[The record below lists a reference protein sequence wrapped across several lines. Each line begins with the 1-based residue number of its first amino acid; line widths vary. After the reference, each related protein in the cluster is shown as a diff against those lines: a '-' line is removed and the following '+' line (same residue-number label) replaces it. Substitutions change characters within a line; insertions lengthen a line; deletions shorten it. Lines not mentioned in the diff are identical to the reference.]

1 MKVMNEKQTH
11 THTYIHNISK
21 CMPGLGTKVC
31 QILEFVK
38 VQKIVQKKT
47 QKGNK
52 KKAII
57 SPKGQ
62 VPVFWSR
69 LAPATLYRRGRT
81 GAEPVDIPT
90 LDRAGPVKTGPCKL
104 YGVPTG

>member
-1 MKVMNEKQTH
+1 M
-11 THTYIHNISK
+11 
-21 CMPGLGTKVC
+21 
-31 QILEFVK
+31 
-38 VQKIVQKKT
+38 
-47 QKGNK
+47 
-52 KKAII
+52 AII
-57 SPKGQ
+57 STKGQ
-62 VPVFWSR
+62 RARILVG

>member
-1 MKVMNEKQTH
+1 MELRARGATN
-11 THTYIHNISK
+11 
-21 CMPGLGTKVC
+21 LG
-31 QILEFVK
+31 ENP
-38 VQKIVQKKT
+38 QKKI
-47 QKGNK
+47 
-52 KKAII
+52 AIV
-57 SPKGQ
+57 SPNGE

>member
-1 MKVMNEKQTH
+1 MYAGPWHQGVSDPRICQ
-11 THTYIHNISK
+11 S
-21 CMPGLGTKVC
+21 TKNNT
-31 QILEFVK
+31 
-38 VQKIVQKKT
+38 KKNA
-47 QKGNK
+47 KGQQK

>member
-1 MKVMNEKQTH
+1 
-11 THTYIHNISK
+11 
-21 CMPGLGTKVC
+21 MPGLGTKVC
-31 QILEFVK
+31 QILEYVK
-38 VQKIVQKKT
+38 VQKIVQQNRKKA
-47 QKGNK
+47 QN

-62 VPVFWSR
+62 RARILVG